1 MKTPE
6 ARQHAYDTTRKNFD
20 QLADWLRDHL
30 DMRRVEEMVGLKL

>member
-20 QLADWLRDHL
+20 QLADRLRDHL
-30 DMRRVEEMVGLKL
+30 DLRRVKEIVGLPI